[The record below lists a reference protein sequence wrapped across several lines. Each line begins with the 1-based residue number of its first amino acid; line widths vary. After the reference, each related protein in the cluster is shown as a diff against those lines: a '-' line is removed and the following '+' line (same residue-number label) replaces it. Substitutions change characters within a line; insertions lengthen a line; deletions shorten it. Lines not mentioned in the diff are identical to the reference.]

1 MVGRIVLALGGVGI
15 AAFALL
21 VLVGL
26 GDYYSNHPGTGL
38 GGGQLPPMPKLVG
51 ADAAGLSNQGMAV
64 ALSADGTTAIVGG
77 PGSNNADR
85 DRLPSAGPAGAAW
98 VFTRRGAQWMQEG
111 KKLVGTTNDIGGRLW
126 SAGAFRG
133 LLP

>member
-15 AAFALL
+15 ATFALL

-26 GDYYSNHPGTGL
+26 WDYYSNHPGTEL
-38 GGGQLPPMPKLVG
+38 GRGQLPPMPKLVG

-77 PGSNNADR
+77 AGSNNADR
-85 DRLPSAGPAGAAW
+85 DRLPSAGPSRPAW
-98 VFTRRGAQWMQEG
+98 GFTRRRGEWMQEG
-111 KKLVGTTNDIGGRLW
+111 KELGGT
-126 SAGAFRG
+126 
-133 LLP
+133 